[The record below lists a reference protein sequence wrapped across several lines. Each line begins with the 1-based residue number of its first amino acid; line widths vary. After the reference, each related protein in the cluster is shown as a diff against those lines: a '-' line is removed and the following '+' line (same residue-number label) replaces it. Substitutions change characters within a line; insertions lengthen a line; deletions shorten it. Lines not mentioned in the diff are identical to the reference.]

1 MSGTTFSYTLAA
13 DVGLLTRN
21 IKIIGQDYPTMM
33 QDSFGA
39 RLLVGT
45 YSWQGI
51 NYKGKKRHRPEDVDA
66 VVEKGLKQQ
75 SVMECSIDT
84 DRGREGKC
92 FSINRLNGYQS

>member
-1 MSGTTFSYTLAA
+1 MSGTTFPYTLAA

-45 YSWQGI
+45 YSWEGI
-51 NYKGKKRHRPEDVDA
+51 DYKGKKKGHRPEEVDA
-66 VVEKGLKQQ
+66 VVEKGLKQLKQQ
-75 SVMECSIDT
+75 SVMECSSDT
-84 DRGREGKC
+84 DRVRERKC
-92 FSINRLNGYQS
+92 FSINRL